1 MNYILTSKQMFAAE
15 TSAVERGISFT
26 QLMEN
31 AGTACAEI
39 IIDEYGIRTRL
50 KNVLVVCGKGKNGG
64 DGFVIARKLC
74 ESGCKVT
81 VLLALGTPK
90 AEDAVYMFSQLD
102 TKKITVIERDI
113 DSDILNSAD
122 IIVDCIF
129 GTGFSGAIDGGLAE
143 LCEKINAAS
152 GETISIDVPSG
163 INCDEPQIT
172 GAYIKADTTI
182 AVSALK
188 KLHISKPVNS
198 ACGRV
203 IIADIGIIENDFES
217 LGKDA
222 LVTYDDSDISAIL
235 PVRPA
240 VSNKG
245 TFGHALSIC
254 GSKNMQGAAVLAA
267 NGALRMGSGLVTAA
281 FPDAA
286 YPAIAPKLTE
296 PLMLPLPSDT
306 QGTFAVAALPSLLES
321 TKKASA
327 VLIGCGLGVNAD
339 TAEIVYE
346 IIKNCEKPIIIDA
359 DGINLVAKNIDVLKE
374 AKAPVILTPHP
385 GEMSRLC
392 GKEIAEILADSI
404 GIAKDFSQKHDV
416 TLVLKGANTVVC
428 NTDDEHPVYIN
439 VTGNTALAKGGSGD
453 LLAGM
458 MLSLLAQGVSPVN
471 AARVAVYL
479 HGKVADAAAQKL
491 SPRGILPS
499 DLATELPALLSNF

>member
-39 IIDEYGIRTRL
+39 IIDEYGIRTQT
-50 KNVLVVCGKGKNGG
+50 KNILVVCGKGKNGG

-81 VLLALGTPK
+81 VLLALGAPK

-102 TKKITVIERDI
+102 TEKIAVIQKDI
-113 DSDILNSAD
+113 DTDSLNCAD

-129 GTGFSGAIDGGLAE
+129 GTGFSGSIDGELAE
-143 LCEKINAAS
+143 LCKKINAAK
-152 GETISIDVPSG
+152 GEKISIDVPSG
-163 INCDEPQIT
+163 INCDKPEIT

-182 AVSALK
+182 AISALK
-188 KLHISKPVNS
+188 KLHILKPAND
-198 ACGRV
+198 ACGKV
-203 IIADIGIIENDFES
+203 IIADIGITDNDFEA
-217 LGKDA
+217 LGTDA
-222 LVTYDDSDISAIL
+222 FVTYDDADISALL
-235 PVRPA
+235 PARPA

-267 NGALRMGSGLVTAA
+267 SGALRMGAGLVTAS

-286 YPAIAPKLTE
+286 YAAIAPKLTE
-296 PLMLPLPSDT
+296 PLMLPLPSNT
-306 QGTFAVAALPSLLES
+306 QGTFAVAALPALLES
-321 TKKASA
+321 AKKASA

-339 TAEIVYE
+339 TTEIVYE
-346 IIKNCEKPIIIDA
+346 IIKNCKKPIIIDA
-359 DGINLVAKNIDVLKE
+359 DGINLVAKNIDILKE
-374 AKAPVILTPHP
+374 ASAPVILTPHP

-392 GKEIAEILADSI
+392 GKEIAEILADPV
-404 GIAKDFSQKHDV
+404 GIAKKFSQNFGI

-428 NTDDEHPVYIN
+428 NTADLHPIYIN
-439 VTGNTALAKGGSGD
+439 RTGNTSLAKGGSGD

-479 HGKVADAAAQKL
+479 HGKVAATAAQKL
-491 SPRGILPS
+491 SPRGLLPS
-499 DLATELPALLSNF
+499 DLALELPALLSNY